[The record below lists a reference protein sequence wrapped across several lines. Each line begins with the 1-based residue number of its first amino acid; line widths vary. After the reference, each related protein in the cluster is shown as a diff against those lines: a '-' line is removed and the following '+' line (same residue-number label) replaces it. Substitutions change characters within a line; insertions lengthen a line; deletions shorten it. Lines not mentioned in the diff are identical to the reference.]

1 VIEKQK
7 ETLIYL
13 LATYAITALS
23 WGTLAVLQLP
33 ATGSTAAV
41 ILYLLGG
48 FSTAIVAFVI
58 ALTRRKDERRAYLRR
73 FFRFGIS
80 ARWYVVTVVAAV
92 LVVGV
97 AYGTVRALF
106 PDDTA
111 RLSIQPL
118 YLVVPYFFMMV
129 FGGGIE
135 EFGWRGIVVHNMRR
149 MNPFAI
155 SAIVGVIWF
164 VWHLPLFFI
173 VGVGQYQTSVLAF
186 SMGLLGYSFVTTAL
200 YLKTESVVPCVI
212 FHALIN
218 AFAELGFW
226 MAADTRLSYWDG
238 AIRLVAGLLI
248 FAAIVYAPKRS
259 TESGSPR

>member
-1 VIEKQK
+1 MIERQR
-7 ETLIYL
+7 ETLVYVVV
-13 LATYAITALS
+13 TYAITALS
-23 WGTLAVLQLP
+23 WGTLAVLRLP
-33 ATGSTAAV
+33 ATGSAPAV

-58 ALTRRKDERRAYLRR
+58 ALTRRKAERRAYLRR

-80 ARWYVVTVVAAV
+80 VWWYVVSVLSAV

-164 VWHLPLFFI
+164 IWHLPLFFI
-173 VGVGQYQTSVLAF
+173 VGVGQYQTSTLPF
-186 SMGLLGYSFVTTAL
+186 FMGLLGYSFVTTAL
-200 YLKTESVVPCVI
+200 YLKTESVVPCII

-226 MAADTRLSYWDG
+226 TAADTQLSYWDG
-238 AIRLVAGLLI
+238 GIRLVVGVVV
-248 FAAIVYAPKRS
+248 FAAIMYAPKGI